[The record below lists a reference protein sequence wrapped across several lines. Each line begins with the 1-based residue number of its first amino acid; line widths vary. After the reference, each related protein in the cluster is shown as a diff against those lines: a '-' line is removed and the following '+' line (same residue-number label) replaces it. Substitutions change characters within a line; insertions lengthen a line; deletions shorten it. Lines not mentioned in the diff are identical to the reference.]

1 MWSNLPGGIGGG
13 GGGGEGGGSI
23 GIGGGDGG
31 GGEVSLLPEK
41 MSKSESAHRQG
52 LRQIRM

>member
-31 GGEVSLLPEK
+31 GGEISLLPEK